1 MTSTAATLAWRP
13 DTGRDTDPV
22 WGEGTNLRRQ
32 ENLNCL
38 YSVTHDSRLVPLIS
52 AVAKANLDPQRYYG
66 PPLHP
71 AHNHGLMANLA
82 LLNAS
87 VLLARSDWR
96 AAALG
101 RMRTALDA
109 SFSPAGLSIEQS
121 SAYHQSVLAKWV
133 AASRLLRDIG
143 GADTT
148 DLKAAVDAVIL
159 RASRALDFL
168 LMPDGIPVPFGDQVG
183 LRRVPTPTARHLLVD
198 PVAGVLAGRW
208 SWAAPD
214 DFVAARFG
222 GPRQMHGHED
232 RMSVVWWATGRPVLA
247 DPGTSTY
254 VAGPARDWV
263 VGPLSH
269 NVPTVPGHA
278 FVPKAPITISSVQA
292 SRLYAFTLSGRPWDV
307 AQSRRV
313 VVDPSADRLTLTDTA
328 TARVSP
334 VLQLDHRW
342 AARTIDSAH
351 RVATFVDGTGAV
363 LTIRTTGRISSIKR
377 GQAGLAGGWTFSYP
391 PERRAAAARIVITGG
406 TSVVTTLQVK
416 GAGLTP
422 WVS

>member
-1 MTSTAATLAWRP
+1 
-13 DTGRDTDPV
+13 
-22 WGEGTNLRRQ
+22 
-32 ENLNCL
+32 
-38 YSVTHDSRLVPLIS
+38 VTHDDRLVPLIS

-87 VLLARSDWR
+87 RLLTRADWR

-101 RMRTALDA
+101 RMRTAVAA

-121 SAYHQSVLAKWV
+121 SSYHQSVLAKWV
-133 AASRLLRDIG
+133 SASRLLGDIG
-143 GADTT
+143 GADTL
-148 DLKAAVDAVIL
+148 DLKAAVDAVVV
-159 RASRALDFL
+159 RATRALDFL
-168 LMPDGIPVPFGDQVG
+168 LMPDGVPVPFGDQVG
-183 LRRVPTPTARHLLVD
+183 LRRVPTPSAQHLFVD
-198 PVAGVLAGRW
+198 KAAGVVAGRW

-232 RMSVVWWATGRPVLA
+232 RMSVVWWATGRPVLD

-254 VAGPARDWV
+254 VAGPSRNWV
-263 VGPLSH
+263 VSPASH
-269 NVPTVPGHA
+269 SIPTVPGHV
-278 FVPKAPITISSVQA
+278 FSTKAPITISSVQA
-292 SRLYAFTLSGRPWDV
+292 GRAYVFTLSGRPWGV

-313 VVDPSADRLTLTDTA
+313 VADPRADRLTLTDTA

-334 VLQLDHRW
+334 LLQLDHRW
-342 AARTIDSAH
+342 AARSIDAT
-351 RVATFVDGTGAV
+351 RTVATFVDGTGAV
-363 LTIRTTGRISSIKR
+363 LTLRTTGRITSIKR

-391 PERRAAAARIVITGG
+391 PERRLAAARIVITGG
-406 TSVVTTLQVK
+406 TSVVTSLQVT
-416 GAGLTP
+416 GTGLTP
-422 WVS
+422 WTS